1 MSNSLQLR
9 DGPLVRESAVLLALS
24 LESRGHALQSKDE
37 KLTVTE
43 ASKLTATDRAAIK
56 ENRLHLLALVAYC
69 QEGHEPR

>member
-1 MSNSLQLR
+1 MTLLQLR
-9 DGPLVRESAVLLALS
+9 DGPLVRESAVLLALD
-24 LESRGHALQSKDE
+24 LEARGHALQSKDE

-43 ASKLTATDRAAIK
+43 ASKLTAHDRAAIK